1 MDDLSEVLPVP
12 SKLNFEVLQK
22 QNLELKSGNTV
33 LFTTVVLIG
42 VTVIVFIIIQKMNEE
57 KEKNNL

>member
-12 SKLNFEVLQK
+12 AKLNFEALQK

-33 LFTTVVLIG
+33 LFTTVILIG
-42 VTVIVFIIIQKMNEE
+42 VSVIVFIIIQKMNEE
-57 KEKNNL
+57 KEKNKL

>member
-33 LFTTVVLIG
+33 LFTTVILIG
-42 VTVIVFIIIQKMNEE
+42 VSVIVFIIIQKMNEE
-57 KEKNNL
+57 KEKNKL

>member
-33 LFTTVVLIG
+33 LFTTVILIG
-42 VTVIVFIIIQKMNEE
+42 VSAIVFVIILKLNEQRE
-57 KEKNNL
+57 KDKL

>member
-22 QNLELKSGNTV
+22 QNLELKSGNTILV
-33 LFTTVVLIG
+33 TTVLLIG
-42 VTVIVFIIIQKMNEE
+42 VSVIVFIIIHRMNEE
-57 KEKNNL
+57 KEKNKL

>member
-12 SKLNFEVLQK
+12 SKLNFETLQK

-33 LFTTVVLIG
+33 LFTTVILIG
-42 VTVIVFIIIQKMNEE
+42 VSVIVFIIIQKMNEE
-57 KEKNNL
+57 KEKNKL

>member
-22 QNLELKSGNTV
+22 QNLELKSANTV
-33 LFTTVVLIG
+33 LVTTVLLIG
-42 VTVIVFIIIQKMNEE
+42 VSVIVFIIIQKMNEE
-57 KEKNNL
+57 KEKNKL

>member
-1 MDDLSEVLPVP
+1 MEDLSKLAQVP
-12 SKLNFEVLQK
+12 AKLNFEALQK

-33 LFTTVVLIG
+33 MFTTVIIIG
-42 VTVIVFIIIQKMNEE
+42 VSVIVFIIIQKTNEE